1 MLEGYVQIKRKL
13 AAQIRRINNAVWQ
26 YKICVQT
33 GENMKTVIRAL
44 LVLVVVSQ
52 GEALRCRCEGS
63 KICSS
68 GRIETCHGFKQVCG
82 SIVTRAGPHVS
93 FFKSCMSA
101 DSCRQMSHSQ
111 VSSGYCCSQDL
122 CN

>member
-1 MLEGYVQIKRKL
+1 
-13 AAQIRRINNAVWQ
+13 
-26 YKICVQT
+26 
-33 GENMKTVIRAL
+33 MKTVILAL

-52 GEALRCRCEGS
+52 GEALRCYCGGTS
-63 KICSS
+63 KVCSS

-82 SIVTRAGPHVS
+82 SIVIHAGPHVS

-111 VSSGYCCSQDL
+111 VSSGSCCSQDL